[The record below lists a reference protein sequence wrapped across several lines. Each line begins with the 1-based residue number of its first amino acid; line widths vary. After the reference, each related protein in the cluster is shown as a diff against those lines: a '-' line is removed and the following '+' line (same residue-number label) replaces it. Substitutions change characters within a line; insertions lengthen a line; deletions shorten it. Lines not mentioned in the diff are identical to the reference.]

1 MLDNLPR
8 PLQVSLAISLSTIC
22 FGLTTIAMGFAWKSL
37 SSENIDLQIVN
48 ENLRVSAKLNEAKLV
63 TKKAKEATD
72 ISKELVE
79 SVNKDVEQYKE
90 FKEKLT
96 KEVRSIK
103 NSHCATQLKPL
114 KEKIESI
121 EVQPVISPRTEKTLE
136 KVQAT
141 LEDAEVSD
149 LCN

>member
-8 PLQVSLAISLSTIC
+8 PLQVSLAT
-22 FGLTTIAMGFAWKSL
+22 
-37 SSENIDLQIVN
+37 
-48 ENLRVSAKLNEAKLV
+48 KLV

-141 LEDAEVSD
+141 LEDAEVSLEKLEQETEEAISEKEEEINKLEQD
-149 LCN
+149 IPLPNLN